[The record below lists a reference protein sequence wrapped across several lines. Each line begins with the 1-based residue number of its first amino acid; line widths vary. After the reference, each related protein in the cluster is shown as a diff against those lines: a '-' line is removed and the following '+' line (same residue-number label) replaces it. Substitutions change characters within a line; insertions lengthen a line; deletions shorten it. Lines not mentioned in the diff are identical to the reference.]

1 MIDKSVVIAIMAR
14 DCKESLERNI
24 PKIEQLRN
32 NFKSSA
38 VVVVENDS
46 KDGTKELLKRWTA
59 DSENINL
66 IMNDYGTVTIP
77 PASGIGEP
85 LSSLYRI
92 EKMARYRN
100 LYVDYVKK
108 MESTPD
114 YLIVIDIDV
123 NFSVNGIL
131 HAIESAPSDW
141 GGLFAN
147 GQIFWHG
154 LFPYFFDM
162 FAYLPYDSK
171 SVSRTSREMFCN
183 SKTLTR
189 RLRKENYVGCCSAF
203 GGVGVYRWDCV
214 KNAEYHTSKNERSQI
229 NEALCEHISFNMA
242 VVNSGYKNYICR
254 DMKIN
259 YGTRTRSLKHVLI
272 YSVMPAKMYLS
283 LYKIIKGKDYVD

>member
-1 MIDKSVVIAIMAR
+1 MNEKKIVIAIMAR
-14 DCKESLERNI
+14 DCRESLERNI
-24 PKIEQLRN
+24 PKIEQLRC
-32 NFKSSA
+32 NFKSSS

-46 KDGTKELLKRWTA
+46 KDGTKELLKRWA
-59 DSENINL
+59 SESENINL

-77 PASGIGEP
+77 PASGIYDP

-100 LYVDYVKK
+100 LYIDYVKK

-114 YLIVIDIDV
+114 YLIVVDIDV

-131 HAIESAPSDW
+131 HAIENAPSDW

-162 FAYLPYDSK
+162 FAYLPCELN
-171 SVSRTSREMFCN
+171 SVSRNGSEMFWD
-183 SKTLTR
+183 SRALTK
-189 RLRKENYVGCCSAF
+189 RLRREDYIECCSAF
-203 GGVGVYRWDCV
+203 GGVGVYKWDCV
-214 KNAEYHTSKNERSQI
+214 KDADYRTSKNERSQT

-242 VVNSGYKNYICR
+242 IVNFGYKNYICR
-254 DMKIN
+254 SMKVN
-259 YGTRTRSLKHVLI
+259 YGARSLKHILI
-272 YSVMPAKMYLS
+272 YSVMPRKMYLF
-283 LYKIIKGKDYVD
+283 LYKIIKRKKYVD